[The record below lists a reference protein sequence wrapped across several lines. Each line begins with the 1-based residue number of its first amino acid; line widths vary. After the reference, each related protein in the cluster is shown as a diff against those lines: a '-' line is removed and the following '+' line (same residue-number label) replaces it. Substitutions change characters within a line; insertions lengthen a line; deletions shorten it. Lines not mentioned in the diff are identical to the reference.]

1 MRHPTAV
8 VFVMLADG
16 HFQRLRPLIAALTSR
31 SITTY
36 VFTGHRFEAKVRQ
49 AGGIFVD
56 LFARYPLERADA
68 ESRMRGSRYVSFAA
82 CYGEEI
88 IRDVAALGPSLVVY
102 DTYAIIARVV
112 AKALG
117 VPYVNVCA
125 GHNIDPAHFRP
136 LLEANPDIHV
146 SPQCHRAVAVLRD
159 RYGLEDASPFCFM
172 SGLSPFL
179 NVYCEPAAY
188 LTELERRVFE
198 PIAFFGSLPAIP
210 EMDAL
215 RRPRDPSPFG
225 AERGRCRLYVSFG
238 TQIWRFFGRQAL
250 DALRS
255 ISRHVA
261 DRPDVRAL
269 ISFGGADIDGAAR
282 RELERP
288 NVSVASYVDQWQ
300 VLGDA
305 DAFLTHHGL
314 NSTHEAIATGTPMI
328 SYPWWWD
335 QPSLAR
341 KCQEFG
347 LAVPL
352 AGSAR
357 GRIGA
362 EDFDQA
368 LTELSG
374 SRERMRADLARAFE
388 WEVATIADRDAVV
401 RRITDLL

>member
-1 MRHPTAV
+1 
-8 VFVMLADG
+8 
-16 HFQRLRPLIAALTSR
+16 
-31 SITTY
+31 
-36 VFTGHRFEAKVRQ
+36 
-49 AGGIFVD
+49 
-56 LFARYPLERADA
+56 
-68 ESRMRGSRYVSFAA
+68 MRGSRYVSFAA
-82 CYGEEI
+82 CYADEI
-88 IRDVAALGPSLVVY
+88 IRDVEALGPSLIVY

-117 VPYVNVCA
+117 IPYVNVCA

-136 LLEANPDIHV
+136 LLEANPEIHV

-188 LTELERRVFE
+188 LTESERRVFE
-198 PIAFFGSLPAIP
+198 PVAFFGSLPAIP

-215 RRPRDPSPFG
+215 RRPRGPSPFG
-225 AERGRCRLYVSFG
+225 TERGRRRLYVSFG
-238 TQIWRFFGRQAL
+238 TQIWRFFGAQAL

-255 ISRHVA
+255 ISQHLA
-261 DRPDVRAL
+261 DRVDVRAL
-269 ISFGGADIDGAAR
+269 VSLGGTAIDDAAR
-282 RELERP
+282 RELEKP

-300 VLGDA
+300 VLGEA
-305 DAFLTHHGL
+305 DAFVTHHGL

-352 AGSAR
+352 AGSLR
-357 GRIGA
+357 GPIHA
-362 EDFDQA
+362 EEIDRA

-374 SRERMRADLARAFE
+374 RRERMHANLARAFE
-388 WEVATIADRDAVV
+388 WELAAIADRDDVV